1 MTLTLRQL
9 LIPLTLFILT
19 PFGLFAQQS
28 ISDET
33 PILANADFEKP
44 PTSRPKYPY
53 RKQKKEVIPD
63 YYRHHKKLSANYEG
77 YAIELTI
84 SYLPLKRNY
93 FLFDQF
99 GSVYYDKLKKGG
111 YSYCILANFSSKK
124 SVERFLEIIILPK
137 ATEARLVEYKKGK
150 RKYL

>member
-9 LIPLTLFILT
+9 LIPFTLFILT
-19 PFGLFAQQS
+19 PFGLSAQLS
-28 ISDET
+28 ISGET

-44 PTSRPKYPY
+44 STSRPKYPF
-53 RKQKKEVIPD
+53 RKQKKEEIPD

-77 YAIELTI
+77 YAIELIT
-84 SYLPLKRNY
+84 SYLPLKRNH

-99 GSVYYDKLKKGG
+99 GSVYYDKLEKGG
-111 YSYCILANFSSKK
+111 YSYCILANFSSRK
-124 SVERFLEIIILPK
+124 SLERFLETIILPK
-137 ATEARLVEYKKGK
+137 AIEARMIEYKKGK